1 MRQSFDVELAGLQ
14 QNIMRMGALVER
26 MLDIAVESLKRKDS
40 LMAQEVIR
48 IEEEVD
54 NMERD
59 IEQKCLQLIATQQ
72 PMAKDLRRI
81 AAGFKIITDLERMGD
96 YCEDIAK
103 TTLRLEGQPLIKP
116 LIDIPNMSA
125 IAKKMVHNALESYV
139 NEDIDQAEALS
150 KEDDTVDMIYA
161 QIIRELLT
169 YMLEDPRTISQATS
183 LMFVG
188 RYVERIA
195 DHATNIG
202 ERVIYMTTGETRNL
216 ND

>member
-125 IAKKMVHNALESYV
+125 IAKKWSIMHWRVMSTKTS
-139 NEDIDQAEALS
+139 I
-150 KEDDTVDMIYA
+150 K
-161 QIIRELLT
+161 
-169 YMLEDPRTISQATS
+169 PR
-183 LMFVG
+183 
-188 RYVERIA
+188 
-195 DHATNIG
+195 H
-202 ERVIYMTTGETRNL
+202 
-216 ND
+216 

>member
-1 MRQSFDVELAGLQ
+1 
-14 QNIMRMGALVER
+14 
-26 MLDIAVESLKRKDS
+26 
-40 LMAQEVIR
+40 
-48 IEEEVD
+48 
-54 NMERD
+54 
-59 IEQKCLQLIATQQ
+59 
-72 PMAKDLRRI
+72 
-81 AAGFKIITDLERMGD
+81 
-96 YCEDIAK
+96 
-103 TTLRLEGQPLIKP
+103 
-116 LIDIPNMSA
+116 
-125 IAKKMVHNALESYV
+125 MVHNALESYV